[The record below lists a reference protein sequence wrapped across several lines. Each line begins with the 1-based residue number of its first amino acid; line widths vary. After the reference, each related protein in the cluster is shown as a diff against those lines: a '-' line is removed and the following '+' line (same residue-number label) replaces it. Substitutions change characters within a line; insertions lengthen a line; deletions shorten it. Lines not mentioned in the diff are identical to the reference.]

1 MAFLTSSQSTLS
13 EKIKRVI
20 QAPFRSP
27 IPGRERMNDL
37 ENRTPSAVKN
47 NIAAPENLIGSPRSS
62 MSEDDIESKPPQTNW
77 RVGGPRFV
85 NELADEEVAWREG
98 TQLVDHLDSTTC
110 RVARENIDTLLV
122 FAGLFSGVATA
133 FIIESYRWLLQEPDD
148 MSAEYLRRILGV
160 LTNSTIPAI
169 PQSSGRPSLPDD
181 IVALINGLWFS
192 SLTLSLSSALLG
204 IVSKQWLHE
213 YLRDAGRSQMT
224 NLAVRQVKYQGF
236 TRWSVEFII
245 TLIPLLLQGALFVF
259 LTGVVYLLWHIQPVI
274 AAVVS
279 ALALC
284 IVIFFIVTTVLPA
297 LQFMLGWAGHLRMHT
312 TNQFPFKSA
321 QALIFLRIS
330 VFIANSVA
338 WIYHYFI
345 SMKGF
350 HFGYTSFHAPFP
362 SYSAWPQLDL
372 DWTRLRDR
380 SARQHDEPTSIGL
393 FVGYMELNF
402 EHRLLRDWIWGCLW
416 SLRDYAADAKYV
428 LQCIRRKP
436 DIKSDFPSV
445 EDHLAK
451 EVIPLFSGRLASQA
465 TSELVMLSLLGSAN
479 KGPHGEARI
488 EHLIRLFNSLIYR
501 DAGRVPMSVYDT
513 LQATLQ
519 ETVHDPLGSGKHIF
533 PAMRACLKSI
543 LRRSQHTEDLF
554 DSPFLDLVTVIVTC
568 LSGGE
573 VPEDS
578 DVWNTDRD
586 LSLDL
591 CADVTKWLERYPDP
605 SSNLEDYKARII
617 WSAHITVLLARTL
630 AGFKNIEPDNL
641 RRTHRRFPAI
651 YELSQLVY
659 KKALS
664 IPVDVLPAWAPD
676 KSDMEEFARVKVA
689 IEEVAQ
695 RGPKLAII
703 LQTKHTT
710 KGPKRHGVHW
720 DDQNGPAPTETFSQP
735 TDSDTTSDIP
745 VAGGA
750 EGGSMS
756 PEGTLT
762 EQTASASASLK
773 ARLKERCIDLAQKK
787 RVGDATL
794 EYCYVPKSKY
804 GDRFRS
810 ELTEVLLSSTVTI
823 KE

>member
-1 MAFLTSSQSTLS
+1 MAFLTSSQSSFS
-13 EKIKRVI
+13 EKVKRVV
-20 QAPFRSP
+20 QAPFQSP
-27 IPGRERMNDL
+27 MAARDWMMNDL
-37 ENRTPSAVKN
+37 ENSYDGTECAYRRSMIWNNGLIECQRAPSTGKA
-47 NIAAPENLIGSPRSS
+47 NIATPENLPGSPRSS
-62 MSEDDIESKPPQTNW
+62 VSMEEVGSTPPRTSW
-77 RVGGPRFV
+77 RVGGPKFV
-85 NELADEEVAWREG
+85 NELADEDVAWREG
-98 TQLVDHLDSTTC
+98 TQLVDHLDSSTC

-169 PQSSGRPSLPDD
+169 SQSSGRPSLPDD

-204 IVSKQWLHE
+204 IVCKQWLHE

-236 TRWSVEFII
+236 IRWSVEFII

-279 ALALC
+279 ALALF
-284 IVIFFIVTTVLPA
+284 IAVFFIVTTILPA
-297 LQFMLGWAGHLRMHT
+297 LQFMLGWAGYLCMHK

-330 VFIANSVA
+330 VFIANSFA

-350 HFGYTSFHAPFP
+350 HFGYASFDAPFP
-362 SYSAWPQLDL
+362 SYTAWPQLDL

-380 SARQHDEPTSIGL
+380 SARQNDEPTSIGL
-393 FVGYMELNF
+393 CVGFIELNF

-428 LQCIRRKP
+428 LQCIRRRP
-436 DIKSDFPSV
+436 ETKSDFPSV

-451 EVIPLFSGRLASQA
+451 EIIPFFSGRMASQA
-465 TSELVMLSLLGSAN
+465 TSEMVMLSLLGPADR
-479 KGPHGEARI
+479 GPHGEARI

-501 DAGRVPMSVYDT
+501 NMGTVPVIVYET

-519 ETVHDPLGSGKHIF
+519 EMDHEPLGSGTHTS
-533 PAMRACLKSI
+533 LWTGTSI
-543 LRRSQHTEDLF
+543 LRMSRHTEDLF
-554 DSPFLDLVTVIVTC
+554 ECPFLDVITTIVTC
-568 LSGGE
+568 LSGDE

-578 DVWNTDRD
+578 DVWIMDRD

-591 CADVTKWLERYPDP
+591 CADVTEWLERYHDP
-605 SSNLEDYKARII
+605 SSNWEDYKARVI
-617 WSAHITVLLARTL
+617 WSAHITVLLARIL
-630 AGFKNIEPDNL
+630 AGFKPIEPDNL
-641 RRTHRRFPAI
+641 QSNHRRFPAI
-651 YELSQLVY
+651 YELSQSVFE
-659 KKALS
+659 KARP
-664 IPVDVLPAWAPD
+664 IPSVVLPTWAPD

-689 IEEVAQ
+689 IEEAAQ
-695 RGPKLAII
+695 ACPSLAAPS
-703 LQTKHTT
+703 QARRTT
-710 KGPKRHGVHW
+710 DGTPRHGVHW
-720 DDQNGPAPTETFSQP
+720 EDGRARNGSAPTETSSQP
-735 TDSDTTSDIP
+735 TESDATNIIP
-745 VAGGA
+745 MAGGA
-750 EGGSMS
+750 GSGSMS

-762 EQTASASASLK
+762 EQTASASGSLGSQG
-773 ARLKERCIDLAQKK
+773 RCNDEGIVYENPEGAVKGEDH
-787 RVGDATL
+787 
-794 EYCYVPKSKY
+794 
-804 GDRFRS
+804 
-810 ELTEVLLSSTVTI
+810 
-823 KE
+823 

>member
-1 MAFLTSSQSTLS
+1 MAFLTSSQSTLP
-13 EKIKRVI
+13 EKFKRVI

-27 IPGRERMNDL
+27 IPGRDRMNDL
-37 ENRTPSAVKN
+37 ENVGDGVMRPDRVYVSILRDLDHGLKEQQRTHSAVKDS
-47 NIAAPENLIGSPRSS
+47 IAAPENLIGSPRSS
-62 MSEDDIESKPPQTNW
+62 MSEEDIESKPPQTNW
-77 RVGGPRFV
+77 RVGGPKFV
-85 NELADEEVAWREG
+85 NELADEDIAWREG

-279 ALALC
+279 ALALF

-330 VFIANSVA
+330 IFIANSLA
-338 WIYHYFI
+338 WIHHYFI

-372 DWTRLRDR
+372 DWTRLRDQ
-380 SARQHDEPTSIGL
+380 SARQNDEPTSIGL

-451 EVIPLFSGRLASQA
+451 EVIPLLSGRLASQA

-519 ETVHDPLGSGKHIF
+519 ETVHEPLGSGKHIF
-533 PAMRACLKSI
+533 SASI
-543 LRRSQHTEDLF
+543 LRKSQHAEDLF

-578 DVWNTDRD
+578 DVWIMNRD

-591 CADVTKWLERYPDP
+591 CSDVTEWLERYPDP
-605 SSNLEDYKARII
+605 SSNWEDYKARVI
-617 WSAHITVLLARTL
+617 WSAHITVLLARIL
-630 AGFKNIEPDNL
+630 AGFKNIEPANL
-641 RRTHRRFPAI
+641 QKTHRRFPAI
-651 YELSQLVY
+651 FELSRLVY
-659 KKALS
+659 ERALS
-664 IPVDVLPAWAPD
+664 IPVDVLPTWVPD

-695 RGPKLAII
+695 RGPDIAII
-703 LQTKHTT
+703 VQAKHTT
-710 KGPKRHGVHW
+710 NGPTRHGVHW
-720 DDQNGPAPTETFSQP
+720 DDQNGSAPAETSSQIN
-735 TDSDTTSDIP
+735 DMDTPDTNP
-745 VAGGA
+745 VASGA

-756 PEGTLT
+756 PESALT
-762 EQTASASASLK
+762 ERSASAPAS
-773 ARLKERCIDLAQKK
+773 
-787 RVGDATL
+787 
-794 EYCYVPKSKY
+794 
-804 GDRFRS
+804 
-810 ELTEVLLSSTVTI
+810 
-823 KE
+823 